1 MASYVVGRS
10 IVPVA
15 GKKREDQDTSK
26 TPQDTIDPVDIRE
39 MPSPIGVPIKNVIKK
54 SVPLSSA

>member
-1 MASYVVGRS
+1 
-10 IVPVA
+10 VPVA